1 MSDKHYVGLDIME
14 FENTGKHKPISRVTL
29 FVDDEQSYTAGDDT
43 GKEVSAFCPSATQT
57 MADALLAQLRGYEY
71 QSYSAGDANIDPA
84 AELGDGV
91 TVGGI
96 YSVISQIDDDG
107 SGYAGIAAPGEAELE
122 EEYPYVGPLER
133 EFNRKMHTAYSLIE
147 KNNQRITLEVG
158 QLKTYTDGALG
169 ELEKAFG
176 TSLGTLEGNITAEL
190 KKYSTIEM
198 TASSISSAVSESKN
212 YTDSKT
218 GEVVASLKNYST
230 IEQTASSISSAVSE
244 SKSYTDSKTSAI
256 NTELKKYSTI
266 EQTASSISAAV
277 SESKTYTDTKTGQV
291 AARLSNY
298 STIEQTSSS
307 ISSAVAESKTYTDQ
321 KTGAITSSLSNY
333 STIQQTANSI
343 SAAVTES
350 KQYTDGK
357 YQTLSSSITQ
367 TATEITALINGVDGK
382 YSSVKQTV
390 DGLTVETVGG
400 KTIIDGSC
408 IYTGSLALTGVI
420 TWDDLNGDVQGEI
433 NNRGI
438 SSGAATT
445 LITRTLVSSPNIAG
459 GKFWNLGQTTWIEV
473 GKGIDQLRND
483 NYVLAIF
490 SNEWSGDSVF
500 SIYRGDQ
507 GYATLQGPEGFDFLT
522 IDSNWS
528 KVKLYGTWDFSDA
541 DVIGVPAVFG

>member
-43 GKEVSAFCPSATQT
+43 GKEVSAFCPSATQA

-198 TASSISSAVSESKN
+198 TSSSISS
-212 YTDSKT
+212 
-218 GEVVASLKNYST
+218 
-230 IEQTASSISSAVSE
+230 
-244 SKSYTDSKTSAI
+244 
-256 NTELKKYSTI
+256 
-266 EQTASSISAAV
+266 AV
-277 SESKTYTDTKTGQV
+277 SESKTYTDTKTGAVV
-291 AARLSNY
+291 A
-298 STIEQTSSS
+298 Q
-307 ISSAVAESKTYTDQ
+307 
-321 KTGAITSSLSNY
+321 LSNY

-343 SAAVTES
+343 SSAVSESKSYTDTKTGAVSAQLSNYSTITQTANSITAAVTES
-350 KQYTDGK
+350 KAYTDGR
-357 YQTLSSSITQ
+357 YQTLSSTITQ
-367 TATEITALINGVDGK
+367 TATDLTAQINGVDGK
-382 YSSVKQTV
+382 YSTVKQTV
-390 DGLTVETVGG
+390 DGLSVETVNG
-400 KTIIDGSC
+400 KTIIDGGNIKTSN
-408 IYTGSLALTGVI
+408 LVLTGVI
-420 TWDDLNGDVQGEI
+420 TFEDLTPSLQNQV
-433 NNRGI
+433 NATGI
-438 SSGAATT
+438 SAEYAKT
-445 LITRTLVSSPNIAG
+445 LITSTLVSSPNIAG

-473 GKGIDQLRND
+473 GKGVNQILDD
-483 NYVLAIF
+483 NYAMAIF
-490 SNEWSGDSVF
+490 ANDWGGDTVF
-500 SIYRGDQ
+500 SIYRGDR
-507 GYATLQGPEGFDFLT
+507 GYTTLQGPDGFNFMT
-522 IDSNWS
+522 IDSNWDT
-528 KVKLYGTWDFSDA
+528 VKAYGTWDFSA
-541 DVIGVPAVFG
+541 AVVTGVPAVFG